1 MYKVIHL
8 VKRKSHMTHE
18 QFREHFERSH
28 AAMAL
33 KFCGHLFTEYR
44 RNYVNG
50 VMGGGDSRQE
60 GSGYGPMEWE
70 WDLLSEWILPSEEN
84 LHEIYRIMDSPGIK
98 HLFQEDEDRF
108 IDRKANVTMPCT
120 VFDVGTVFNPKGTVF
135 DTVTGEP
142 SWEGYENWTP
152 SR

>member
-8 VKRKSHMTHE
+8 IKRKSHLTHE

-28 AAMAL
+28 AAMAI
-33 KFCGHLFTEYR
+33 KYCGHLFNQYR
-44 RNYVNG
+44 RNYVNH
-50 VMGGGDSRQE
+50 VFTGGDSRQA
-60 GSGYGPMEWE
+60 GSGYGPREWD
-70 WDLLSEWILPSEEN
+70 WDLLSEWILPNEEK
-84 LHEIYRIMDSPGIK
+84 LLEIYKIMESPGIK
-98 HLFQEDEDRF
+98 RLFLEDEDRI
-108 IDRKANVTMPCT
+108 IDRRATVTMPCT
-120 VFDVGTVFNPKGTVF
+120 VFDVGTVFNAHGTVF